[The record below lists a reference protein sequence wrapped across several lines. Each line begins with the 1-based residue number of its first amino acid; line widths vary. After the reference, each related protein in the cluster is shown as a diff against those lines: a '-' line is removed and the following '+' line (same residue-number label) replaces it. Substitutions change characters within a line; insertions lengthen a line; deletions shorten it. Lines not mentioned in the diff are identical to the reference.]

1 MRFWKIMLWFS
12 IGGGCLFLFFAGLLT
27 ATLHSL
33 DLTIHDRYFVILPSR
48 LLLLSAFLF
57 IVTLIVWKVRASH

>member
-1 MRFWKIMLWFS
+1 MFWKIMLWFS
-12 IGGGCLFLFFAGLLT
+12 FGCGCLFLLLAGLLG

-48 LLLLSAFLF
+48 LLLVSAFLF
-57 IVTLIVWKVRASH
+57 TAMLIVWKAKVH